1 MHVASQLETAPLQL
15 PRPRRLIGKLLVLL
29 GRLPLS
35 DFHPDAPV
43 GLDVVAALV
52 SRFMYV
58 YINLYVYHL
67 CIYIYMCACEYM
79 HIYICIYV

>member
-1 MHVASQLETAPLQL
+1 MHTPIHVLNTMQVDRFVMHVASQLETAPLQL

-52 SRFMYV
+52 SRF
-58 YINLYVYHL
+58 
-67 CIYIYMCACEYM
+67 
-79 HIYICIYV
+79 IYV